1 MGSVLSVPTLQP
13 HAHRHASLTFWH
25 VLCSPSA
32 PALVPCQSPLSLSL
46 SLSDSPAYGN
56 LYCYRMR
63 HAACPPPRTTAPPGE
78 IIAVWTHASASA
90 QHRAPARRRSEA
102 EGARSGT
109 GKNWRHGPSR
119 VVDQGSLPR
128 SLALAGGPHHA
139 PYKKQQLLVVPWW
152 ASDRSLADGS
162 RRHCQVDRSIR
173 R

>member
-1 MGSVLSVPTLQP
+1 
-13 HAHRHASLTFWH
+13 
-25 VLCSPSA
+25 
-32 PALVPCQSPLSLSL
+32 
-46 SLSDSPAYGN
+46 
-56 LYCYRMR
+56 MR
-63 HAACPPPRTTAPPGE
+63 SHAACTPPRTTAPPGE
-78 IIAVWTHASASA
+78 IIAVWTYASASA
-90 QHRAPARRRSEA
+90 QNRAPARRRSEA

-173 R
+173 ASTIAGCKPTECEDRRERREAYYKFMAGLDTKIEKLRERNKRTMY